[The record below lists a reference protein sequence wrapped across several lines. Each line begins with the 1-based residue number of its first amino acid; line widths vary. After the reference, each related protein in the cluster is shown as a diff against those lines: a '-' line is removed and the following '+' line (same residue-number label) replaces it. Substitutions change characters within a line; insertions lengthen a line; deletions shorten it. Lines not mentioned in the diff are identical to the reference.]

1 LAREGEEGD
10 KSLTGKQN
18 RKGPFIDHNKK
29 SLLMVKYKNKLMNE
43 TEKDRRD
50 KCRKMRNTKETITK
64 RQKDIRDKYRTAERH
79 QIQI

>member
-43 TEKDRRD
+43 REKE
-50 KCRKMRNTKETITK
+50 RKMRKT
-64 RQKDIRDKYRTAERH
+64 
-79 QIQI
+79 